1 MGSADA
7 VQPSWSPVDSGNLHQ
22 DIFRTGLG
30 VLYEDVEI
38 AVIVK
43 MCVEAHTP
51 CVAYVDRSFP
61 RSSGDKQLVG
71 TL

>member
-1 MGSADA
+1 
-7 VQPSWSPVDSGNLHQ
+7 
-22 DIFRTGLG
+22 
-30 VLYEDVEI
+30 
-38 AVIVK
+38 VK